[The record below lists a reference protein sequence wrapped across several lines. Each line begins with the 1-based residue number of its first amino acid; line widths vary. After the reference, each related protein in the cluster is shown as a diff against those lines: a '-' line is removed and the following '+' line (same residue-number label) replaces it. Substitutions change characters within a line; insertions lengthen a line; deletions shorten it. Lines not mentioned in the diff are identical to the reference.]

1 MNNRKSAAIALTA
14 ALAAGLLWSGVY
26 NLPVQ
31 AEGTVLQQDTQLSG
45 TNQVSINGILCDT
58 DVRYLDLSSLTQ
70 AGVAEAA
77 EKLSM
82 LPQLQEVELMRAD
95 GSCALSIADV
105 ATLQAAAPDTV
116 FHYVFNLFGKTVST
130 TDEEI
135 YYSDQNIG
143 NQDGAEATLRQAL
156 SILKGCKRFV
166 LDDCKFPNEVLAQ
179 VREDFRGQ
187 TKVVWR
193 VWFSTDGSSLTDRE
207 MLRVTFHLKDSNCHD
222 LIYCEDTKYL
232 DIGHNESLT
241 TVDFIAGMPNLVA
254 VIVSGAPIRDLS
266 PFAGCEKLE
275 MLEIAFCSY
284 VQDISPLATCYSLE
298 RLNIGFTKVSDLS
311 VLDDKN
317 MVILV
322 DTHTAVSNKER
333 SRFEKLHP
341 DCLVQHSGNQ
351 PYGYPWRYHAEKAI
365 ADNFNEYY
373 LMLRD
378 IFDYENGT
386 NTHW

>member
-1 MNNRKSAAIALTA
+1 MNNRKSAALALTA
-14 ALAAGLLWSGVY
+14 ALAAGLLWSGAGH
-26 NLPVQ
+26 LPAQ
-31 AEGTVLQQDTQLSG
+31 AEAPALQQDTQTSG
-45 TNQVSINGILCDT
+45 TNQVSINGILCDS
-58 DVRYLDLSSLTQ
+58 DVRYLDLSTLTQ

-82 LPQLQEVELMRAD
+82 LPLLQEVELMSVNGYCPLTMD
-95 GSCALSIADV
+95 DV
-105 ATLQAAAPDTV
+105 AVLQAAAPNTV

-130 TDEEI
+130 TDAEI
-135 YYSDQNIG
+135 YYADQSIG
-143 NQDGAEATLRQAL
+143 NQPGAEATLRQAL
-156 SILKGCKRFV
+156 GILKGCKRFV
-166 LDDCKFPNEVLAQ
+166 LDNCQFSNEVLAQ

-207 MLRVTFHLKDSNCHD
+207 MLRVTFHLTDSNCHD

-232 DIGHNESLT
+232 DIGHNETLS
-241 TVDFIAGMPNLVA
+241 TVEFIAGMPNLVA
-254 VIVSGAPIRDLS
+254 VIVSGAPIQDLS
-266 PFAGCEKLE
+266 PFAVCSKLE
-275 MLEIAFCSY
+275 MLEIAFCGY
-284 VQDISPLATCYSLE
+284 VKDISPLATCYSLE

-322 DTHTAVSNKER
+322 DTNTAVPNKER
-333 SRFEKLHP
+333 TRFEKQHP
-341 DCLVQHSGNQ
+341 DCLVQHYGSQ
-351 PYGYPWRYHAEKAI
+351 PYGYPWRYHSEKAI
-365 ADNFNEYY
+365 DDNFNEYY
-373 LMLRD
+373 KMLRE

>member
-1 MNNRKSAAIALTA
+1 MNNRKSAALALTA
-14 ALAAGLLWSGVY
+14 ALTAGLVWGDACA
-26 NLPVQ
+26 LPVQ
-31 AEGTVLQQDTQLSG
+31 AEASALQQSAMLPG
-45 TNQVSINGILCDT
+45 TNQVSINGILCDS
-58 DVRYLDLSSLTQ
+58 DVSFLDLSGLTRE
-70 AGVAEAA
+70 GLSEAA
-77 EKLSM
+77 EKLPL
-82 LPQLQEVELMRAD
+82 LPRLREVELMRAD
-95 GSCALSIADV
+95 GSCALSTADV
-105 ATLQAAAPDTV
+105 AMLQAAAPDTV

-130 TDEEI
+130 TDAEI
-135 YYSDQNIG
+135 YYADQNIG
-143 NQDGAEATLRQAL
+143 NQEGAEATLRQAL

-166 LDDCKFPNEVLAQ
+166 LDNCKFSNEVLAQ

-232 DIGHNESLT
+232 DIGHNESLS
-241 TVDFIAGMPNLVA
+241 TVEFIAGMPNLVA

-266 PFAGCEKLE
+266 PFAGCGKLE
-275 MLEIAFCSY
+275 MLELAFCGY

-298 RLNIGFTKVSDLS
+298 RLNVGFTKVSDLS

-341 DCLVQHSGNQ
+341 DCLVQHSGSQ
-351 PYGYPWRYHAEKAI
+351 PYGYPWRYHSEKAI
-365 ADNFNEYY
+365 DDNFNEYY
-373 LMLRD
+373 KMLRE

-386 NTHW
+386 NTHR